1 MTHDQTNDP
10 PTQSSDH
17 RSPSPCQLGC
27 YKTPNDDEEAALKAA
42 DDREIEAKQAE
53 LDALDQEVGELKTKR
68 KAKWKSF
75 YGGKPSAK
83 SSEREEIER
92 LKDALEAKDEEL
104 DAKDGELDAK
114 DREHQD
120 ALEAKDRENR
130 ELAAA
135 LAKAEAS
142 KKGNK
147 RKSPKKTSG
156 RRPKGTSLD
165 AVGPDAAAAAAAA
178 AGPQLPDDLAQLFTE
193 YDTDKNGFLSA
204 AELGNL
210 LRDFFGIDDDVSG
223 AEWLLIQMPY
233 PCAQFTHLLPPSRR
247 HRRSL

>member
-1 MTHDQTNDP
+1 M
-10 PTQSSDH
+10 
-17 RSPSPCQLGC
+17 
-27 YKTPNDDEEAALKAA
+27 KAA

-53 LDALDQEVGELKTKR
+53 LDALDQEVGQLKTKR

-114 DREHQD
+114 DK
-120 ALEAKDRENR
+120 ALEAQAG

-147 RKSPKKTSG
+147 RKPPKKTSG

-223 AEWLLIQMPY
+223 VELLIQLLY
-233 PCAQFTHLLPPSRR
+233 PLRTVYSLAPPSWR

>member
-1 MTHDQTNDP
+1 M
-10 PTQSSDH
+10 
-17 RSPSPCQLGC
+17 
-27 YKTPNDDEEAALKAA
+27 KAA
-42 DDREIEAKQAE
+42 DDLEIAAKQAE
-53 LDALDQEVGELKTKR
+53 LDALDQEVGELKTR
-68 KAKWKSF
+68 RLSKWKSF

-83 SSEREEIER
+83 TSEREEIER
-92 LKDALEAKDEEL
+92 LKDALEAKD
-104 DAKDGELDAK
+104 GELDAK
-114 DREHQD
+114 DK
-120 ALEAKDRENR
+120 ALEAKDR

-147 RKSPKKTSG
+147 RKPPKKTSG

-165 AVGPDAAAAAAAA
+165 AIGPDANTAAA

-223 AEWLLIQMPY
+223 AELLIQL
-233 PCAQFTHLLPPSRR
+233 A
-247 HRRSL
+247 

>member
-1 MTHDQTNDP
+1 M
-10 PTQSSDH
+10 
-17 RSPSPCQLGC
+17 
-27 YKTPNDDEEAALKAA
+27 KAA
-42 DDREIEAKQAE
+42 DDREIKTKQAE
-53 LDALDQEVGELKTKR
+53 LDALDQEVGQLKTKR

-92 LKDALEAKDEEL
+92 LKDALEAKNEEL

-165 AVGPDAAAAAAAA
+165 AVGRNAAADAAA

-223 AEWLLIQMPY
+223 VELLIQMTY
-233 PCAQFTHLLPPSRR
+233 PLRIVHSLASPSRR

>member
-1 MTHDQTNDP
+1 M
-10 PTQSSDH
+10 
-17 RSPSPCQLGC
+17 
-27 YKTPNDDEEAALKAA
+27 KAA
-42 DDREIEAKQAE
+42 DDLEIAAKQAE
-53 LDALDQEVGELKTKR
+53 LDALDQEVGELKTR
-68 KAKWKSF
+68 RLSKWKSF

-83 SSEREEIER
+83 TSEREEIER
-92 LKDALEAKDEEL
+92 LKDALEAKD
-104 DAKDGELDAK
+104 GELDAK
-114 DREHQD
+114 DK
-120 ALEAKDRENR
+120 ALEAKDR

-147 RKSPKKTSG
+147 RKPPKKTSG

-165 AVGPDAAAAAAAA
+165 AVAAAAAA

-223 AEWLLIQMPY
+223 AELLIQL
-233 PCAQFTHLLPPSRR
+233 A
-247 HRRSL
+247 

>member
-1 MTHDQTNDP
+1 M
-10 PTQSSDH
+10 
-17 RSPSPCQLGC
+17 
-27 YKTPNDDEEAALKAA
+27 KAA

-53 LDALDQEVGELKTKR
+53 LDALDQEVGELKTR
-68 KAKWKSF
+68 RLSKWKSF

-83 SSEREEIER
+83 TSEREEIER

-104 DAKDGELDAK
+104 DAKDK
-114 DREHQD
+114 
-120 ALEAKDRENR
+120 ALEAKDR

-147 RKSPKKTSG
+147 RKPPKKTGG

-165 AVGPDAAAAAAAA
+165 AVGPDANAAAAAA

-210 LRDFFGIDDDVSG
+210 LGDFFGIDDDVSG
-223 AEWLLIQMPY
+223 VGLLIQMLYVP
-233 PCAQFTHLLPPSRR
+233 PCA
-247 HRRSL
+247 